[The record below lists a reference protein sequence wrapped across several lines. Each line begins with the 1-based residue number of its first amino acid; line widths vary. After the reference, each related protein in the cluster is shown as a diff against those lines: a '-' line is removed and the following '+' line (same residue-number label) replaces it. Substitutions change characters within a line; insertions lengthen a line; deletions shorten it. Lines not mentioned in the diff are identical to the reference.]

1 MRAYEFSIIKELIE
15 PKAPGNLKKST
26 ITKAGT
32 QGSPVKIN
40 QRQFTTSKGNVVKV
54 HFKPFIEDNLKA
66 VDVSFFVNDT
76 MDDEASG
83 QRDSEILP
91 QVLHT
96 VLAYAKTS
104 KVQRITF
111 SAVAGSGDTKT
122 KFNIPLDRHVASL
135 KSAIAVFYKKLIA
148 IEITPE
154 MEKDELDRVN
164 AIYAKIG
171 KPLKT
176 SATVMYKDELIAV
189 LKQIMDFI
197 DNLTPSENSGNEF
210 NALYQE
216 FMKYIKR
223 TDNWPEFHA
232 LLKEFSNMAAVLYSY
247 TKHGAMISKNRRLD
261 LYTKLVQ
268 RYFAKDWDISITGTS
283 FGLTR
288 K

>member
-135 KSAIAVFYKKLIA
+135 KSAIAAFYKKLIE

-164 AIYAKIG
+164 AIYAKVG

-176 SATVMYKDELIAV
+176 SATVMFKDELIAV

-197 DNLTPSENSGNEF
+197 DNLTPSETSGNEF

-223 TDNWPEFHA
+223 TDNWPEFRA
-232 LLKEFSNMAAVLYSY
+232 LLKEFSNMTAVLYSY

-261 LYTKLVQ
+261 LYTKMVQ
-268 RYFAKDWDISITGTS
+268 RYFANDWDISITGTS